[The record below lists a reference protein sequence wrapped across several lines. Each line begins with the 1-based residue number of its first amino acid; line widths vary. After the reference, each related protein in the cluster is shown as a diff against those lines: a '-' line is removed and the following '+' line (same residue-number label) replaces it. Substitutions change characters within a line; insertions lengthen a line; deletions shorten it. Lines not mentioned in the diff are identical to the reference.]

1 MTNHQWWDPWSDIE
15 VKELLAKLN
24 RDQIEDIRKK
34 YERELQ
40 MFCEDSDADPSIQED
55 RDLVYDILGI
65 QVSALATTEECK

>member
-1 MTNHQWWDPWSDIE
+1 MTNRQWWYPWSDIE
-15 VKELLAKLN
+15 VKEVLAKLN

-40 MFCEDSDADPSIQED
+40 MFCEDSDADPSIQEV

-65 QVSALATTEECK
+65 QVSAPATTKE

>member
-15 VKELLAKLN
+15 VKEVLAKLN

-40 MFCEDSDADPSIQED
+40 MFCADADADPSIQEY

-65 QVSALATTEECK
+65 QVSAPATNKE

>member
-15 VKELLAKLN
+15 VKEVLAKLN

-65 QVSALATTEECK
+65 QVSAPATNKE